1 LFLRV
6 LTWLEGGQGII
17 FRIVANVRDPS
28 CIKGLN
34 LAGMAP
40 NESFCQATP
49 PFRYWERK
57 WTLTGSQMGEG
68 GGREREIER
77 KREKERE

>member
-1 LFLRV
+1 MCVCSPQPCFLTLKQKDAKLSGAQGGPASWHAHKKVVWPLRV
-6 LTWLEGGQGII
+6 DLTS
-17 FRIVANVRDPS
+17 IVPVNH
-28 CIKGLN
+28 
-34 LAGMAP
+34 
-40 NESFCQATP
+40 
-49 PFRYWERK
+49 WERK